1 MTKDQAVVLPFPE
14 EQEMEPEKSD
24 FLDELIAGGYSP
36 SEIHQ
41 EVRKVLGEIDL
52 LKRENRW
59 EDIILLC
66 HPIEEKLPLIADSD
80 AAIPIY
86 GEIVFALCQLHRFE
100 EAVSIGIKLVKE
112 QPDNFNAHAQLAFV
126 AYQAL
131 IAHQNKEIILPPEI
145 RKKYLQIAHSHF
157 ARAQALRPDGVTCF
171 YRQGMLY
178 KSIQCKFDRALP
190 LFRQAVKNWE
200 SYDSE
205 KKKARHQ
212 ERKNYVKSLYQLSLC
227 LFEESKF
234 QEALDAIRRCIDE
247 NAEPQ
252 YISNVNTYYT
262 LGKIL
267 FYSKDLNGAVQAL
280 ERAAVEAEPQNE
292 DYVFEL
298 LARVLL
304 SAGQVDRAYEVLSRI
319 PPHVRRPYVLWT
331 EADIAIAKGDINRAR
346 KVLIRA
352 AERDRKGAH
361 KAWIKL
367 AKLELRLSNFAEAL
381 DYANRADQF
390 FRQSFGNPYHEAL
403 FWRAVVYIKTGKK
416 AKAEQCV
423 ETLHAFNPY
432 YPHLRNLRREIA
444 RMKDEQ
450 KSPQTE
456 SKPGD
461 GEKP

>member
-1 MTKDQAVVLPFPE
+1 MTKDQAVVIPFPE
-14 EQEMEPEKSD
+14 VQEVESEKTD
-24 FLDELIAGGYSP
+24 FLDELISGGYSP
-36 SEIHQ
+36 SDIHQ
-41 EVRKVLGEIDL
+41 EVRRVLSEVAL
-52 LKRENRW
+52 LRGENRW

-66 HPIEEKLPLIADSD
+66 HPIEEKLPLIAYSD
-80 AAIPIY
+80 AAGPIH

-100 EAVSIGIKLVKE
+100 EAISIGMKLVEE
-112 QPDNFNAHAQLAFV
+112 QPDSFNAHAQLAFV
-126 AYQAL
+126 AYQSL
-131 IAHQNKEIILPPEI
+131 TAHQNREIILTPEV
-145 RKKYLQIAHSHF
+145 RKKHLQIAHKHF

-178 KSIQCKFDRALP
+178 KSIQSKSDRALP

-234 QEALDAIRRCIDE
+234 REALDAIQRCIEE

-252 YISNVNTYYT
+252 YLSNINTYYT

-267 FYSKDLNGAVQAL
+267 FYSKDANGAVQAL
-280 ERAAVEAEPQNE
+280 ERAAVEADPQKE
-292 DYVFEL
+292 DYVFEF

-304 SAGQVDRAYEVLSRI
+304 SAKQIDRAYEVLSRI
-319 PPHVRRPYVLWT
+319 PPHIRRPYVLWT

-390 FRQSFGNPYHEAL
+390 FRQAFGNPYHEAL
-403 FWRAVVYIKTGKK
+403 FWRAVIYIKTGKK

-444 RMKDEQ
+444 KMKDEP
-450 KSPQTE
+450 KSPKTE
-456 SKPGD
+456 GKAGD
-461 GEKP
+461 GERP